1 MSNLGGT
8 TFKFVYANRS
18 RMENKMSPKR
28 DSYDVY
34 YSKVDESPPDYNSI
48 TDVVVAYNV
57 DNE

>member
-18 RMENKMSPKR
+18 RMDRKMSPRR
-28 DSYDVY
+28 DSYIYNKD
-34 YSKVDESPPDYNSI
+34 DESPPDYNSI
-48 TDVVVAYNV
+48 TDVVAYNV